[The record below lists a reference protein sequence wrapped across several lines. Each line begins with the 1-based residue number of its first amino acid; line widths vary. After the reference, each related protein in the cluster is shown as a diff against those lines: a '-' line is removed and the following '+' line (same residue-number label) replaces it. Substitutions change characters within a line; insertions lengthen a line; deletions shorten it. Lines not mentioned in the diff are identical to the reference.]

1 MRDKELKLYEAITNI
16 DDKLLVRPQKSK
28 VNWLRIVAIAAMFVM
43 IIGIGAV
50 ALGKENKLKIDDTP
64 SIENPIPEVTDI
76 PEETAP
82 ISDSYVTDVPKTDQP
97 VDNTT
102 IENPVTENTENSED
116 EPLLDLPIIP
126 FSFNHGGTGFEGYN
140 VYDISELVNA
150 NPADVYN
157 VPNKLPVYKNNIYYS
172 YPDHITLGA
181 DYDAMVAI
189 LEEYAAKLDI
199 TDYDIKTDEPD
210 EERKEKIIKY
220 LSPEGKELA
229 SMEHFNLNLAWIETE
244 DIKIEVDI
252 HFRVSIYYKN
262 GEELPEDLN
271 FNFYSSYDELSD
283 IAEYISEEYS
293 LYFEDMESP
302 TTNIYGGY
310 FSFISY
316 KNEYDLGFFDNSGSD
331 VDKILNYNFKSVRF
345 SSNSDGKLWIIRPDR
360 EINAELLGDYPTIS
374 YEEAEKMLYE
384 GKYMTTVTE
393 FTVTEDSVVE
403 KAELVYRSGGE
414 EEYYLPYYKFYI
426 DIGRDREGMK
436 TYSAFYVPAIA
447 PEYLENVEVWDGQF
461 N

>member
-28 VNWLRIVAIAAMFVM
+28 VNWLKIVAVAAMFA
-43 IIGIGAV
+43 IILGLSAT
-50 ALGKENKLKIDDTP
+50 ALVRENKLKIDDTP
-64 SIENPIPEVTDI
+64 SIENPVTDVTDI
-76 PEETAP
+76 SEEISSVSDNPVTNVPE
-82 ISDSYVTDVPKTDQP
+82 TDQP

-102 IENPVTENTENSED
+102 IENPVTENTESSED
-116 EPLLDLPIIP
+116 RPLLDLPIIP
-126 FSFNHGGTGFEGYN
+126 FSFNHGDMGFEGYN

-150 NPADVYN
+150 NPADVYKA
-157 VPNKLPVYKNNIYYS
+157 PEKLPVYKNNIYYS

-199 TDYDIKTDEPD
+199 TDYEIKTDEPD
-210 EERKEKIIKY
+210 EERKEKIIKF

-229 SMEHFNLNLAWIETE
+229 SMEHFDLYTVWIDTE
-244 DIKIEVDI
+244 DI
-252 HFRVSIYYKN
+252 RLTVSVHLSSSITFTN
-262 GEELPEDLN
+262 GIDMPDDLN
-271 FNFYSSYDELSD
+271 FNYYSSYEDLVAV
-283 IAEYISEEYS
+283 AEYIADEYS
-293 LYFEDMESP
+293 IYLEGMENP
-302 TTNIYGGY
+302 TMNIHGGDRNIYGEQR
-310 FSFISY
+310 F
-316 KNEYDLGFFDNSGSD
+316 DLEFFDNSGSD
-331 VDKILNYNFKSVRF
+331 VDRIINYNFKSVSF
-345 SSNSDGKLWIIRPDR
+345 SPNDEGKLWIIRSDR

-426 DIGRDREGMK
+426 DIGRDREDMK